1 MDRLALIERIHTVEL
16 QLAKL
21 QYTAAAAQLMR
32 GRSHELGNQVQILK
46 LASLEIERQASAEQA
61 DLIKDLRA
69 AAEQAN
75 LVLSDMMAAARPPER
90 TAVGPAFGPTV
101 RAVIEEARGVIG
113 ATLDLRSELSNGQ
126 ATHATAEELAAIV
139 YAAMLDAEDA
149 KSMTFMLRERQINKK
164 PWVELLRFDTRQ
176 GVEPEASRYLPFLEM
191 AVKPGGGEAS
201 LSPGRNG
208 LELAIAFPIA
218 IAQSSSSS

>member
-16 QLAKL
+16 ALAQL
-21 QYTAAAAQLMR
+21 QHTAAAAQLMR

-46 LASLEIERQASAEQA
+46 LASIELERRATPEQA
-61 DLIKDLRA
+61 ELINDLRA

-90 TAVGPAFGPTV
+90 TSVGPAFGPTV
-101 RAVIEEARGVIG
+101 RAALDEVRGLIAPAV
-113 ATLDLRSELSNGQ
+113 DLRSELGDG
-126 ATHATAEELAAIV
+126 ATTRATAEELSAII
-139 YAAMLDAEDA
+139 YAALLDAEDA
-149 KSMTFMLRERQINKK
+149 RSITFMLRERPINKK

-176 GVEPEASRYLPFLEM
+176 GVEPESSRYLPFLET

-208 LELAIAFPIA
+208 LELAIAFPIVESLPA
-218 IAQSSSSS
+218 AGL